1 MTSEVMAGRRGRGY
15 GCAMNVQTLPAF
27 GGLLREWRERR
38 RLSQFDLSVQTGV
51 SARHLSRI
59 ETGRAEPSR
68 RMVLRLAEALDVP
81 LRERNALLV
90 AAGFAP
96 AWAETDYW
104 DERLAVAREAIG
116 WILEH
121 HDPLPAVVVDRFGNL
136 LDFNGGAGVLMEGVD
151 PELLSGRVNLAR
163 VALHP
168 RGMAPRLRNFG
179 EVRQYFLDR
188 LRAQLAVDDH
198 PAVTELIEEVLAYE
212 PVAPDDGGWDGASPS
227 PIALPLRVRSR
238 HGDLSM
244 FTTIATFGAPRDV
257 TVSELAVELF
267 FPLDDT
273 TRRAFAAAAGG
284 GGTEPIG
291 AAEAARTGREGD

>member
-1 MTSEVMAGRRGRGY
+1 MTSEVMAGRPRRGY
-15 GCAMNVQTLPAF
+15 GCAVTVQTLPAF
-27 GGLLREWRERR
+27 GALLRGWRERR
-38 RLSQFDLSVQTGV
+38 RLSQFELSVRTGV

-96 AWAETDYW
+96 AWTETDYW

-136 LDFNGGAGVLMEGVD
+136 LDFNGGAGVLMEDVD

-168 RGMAPRLRNFG
+168 RGLAPRLRNFG

-198 PAVTELIEEVLAYE
+198 PAAAELIEEVEGYE
-212 PVAPDDGGWDGASPS
+212 PVARDDGGWDGAPS
-227 PIALPLRVRSR
+227 NPIALPLRVRGR
-238 HGDLSM
+238 RGDLSM
-244 FTTIATFGAPRDV
+244 FTTIATFGAPRDI

-267 FPLDDT
+267 FPLD
-273 TRRAFAAAAGG
+273 AATAAVF
-284 GGTEPIG
+284 
-291 AAEAARTGREGD
+291 AEAADGAETDPIRPSEAARRSREGG

>member
-1 MTSEVMAGRRGRGY
+1 MT
-15 GCAMNVQTLPAF
+15 VQTLPAF
-27 GGLLREWRERR
+27 GALLRGWRERR
-38 RLSQFDLSVQTGV
+38 RLSQFELSVRTGV

-96 AWAETDYW
+96 AWTETDYW

-136 LDFNGGAGVLMEGVD
+136 LDFNGGAGVLMEDVD

-168 RGMAPRLRNFG
+168 RGLAPRLRNFG

-198 PAVTELIEEVLAYE
+198 PAAAELIEEVEGYE
-212 PVAPDDGGWDGASPS
+212 PVARDDGGWDGAPS
-227 PIALPLRVRSR
+227 NPIALPLRVRGR
-238 HGDLSM
+238 RGDLSM
-244 FTTIATFGAPRDV
+244 FTTIATFGAPRDI

-267 FPLDDT
+267 FPLDAAT
-273 TRRAFAAAAGG
+273 AAVFAEAAAGAE
-284 GGTEPIG
+284 TDPIRPS
-291 AAEAARTGREGD
+291 EAARRSREGG